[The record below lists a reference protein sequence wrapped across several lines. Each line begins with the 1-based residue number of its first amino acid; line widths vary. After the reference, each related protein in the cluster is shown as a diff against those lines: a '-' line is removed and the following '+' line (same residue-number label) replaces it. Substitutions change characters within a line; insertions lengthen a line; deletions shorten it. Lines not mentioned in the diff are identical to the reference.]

1 MKVNLSDT
9 KLFVEQAGRGQP
21 LLLIHGFPFNHE
33 MWRPQIET
41 LAGNSKIIAP
51 DLRGHGQSPPTPGPY
66 SMDMLADDCASVLE
80 KLGVQQPVTVCG
92 LSMGGYVSFAFF
104 RRYPQL
110 VAGLILVATRSGAD
124 AEEAKKNRDIAAEKV
139 RTEGTQP
146 VIESMLPIAMS
157 PTTYQKQTDLVQQ
170 VEGIMQKTTPEGLI
184 SALMGMKSR
193 PDSTPTL
200 DKITVPTLILHGA
213 DDQIIPTSEAE
224 AMHAAIQG
232 SQFIIV
238 PDAGH
243 LPNLEQP
250 QIFNQAVDGFL
261 AGLKV

>member
-1 MKVNLSDT
+1 MV
-9 KLFVEQAGRGQP
+9 
-21 LLLIHGFPFNHE
+21 
-33 MWRPQIET
+33 
-41 LAGNSKIIAP
+41 
-51 DLRGHGQSPPTPGPY
+51 
-66 SMDMLADDCASVLE
+66 
-80 KLGVQQPVTVCG
+80 
-92 LSMGGYVSFAFF
+92 FAFF

-261 AGLKV
+261 AGLKG